1 MQLYIDKKPA
11 IIKKGTSIKLTREN
25 PAITQSGDYTLD
37 VTLPLSGCKENLAIF
52 GPANYRAASPK
63 SFAGKRYD
71 FYLNAGKIQL
81 SGTAIVTQIS
91 EEELKLQLLAGNSEL
106 NFDNREGGDKYID
119 ELDLGRAYGDEWDAA
134 ESDIAMDQTPLRT
147 ARLLHSRSPK
157 IPNAVRAEELMH
169 GPCDKTNCVLFPIYS
184 QADDAFANRQ
194 EYQFF
199 VHEAT
204 EGVPSTITLDYK
216 GYRFAMKTGSA
227 YMEYLPNTEPF
238 TRQGGE
244 QGIHI
249 SEYTYF
255 APQPYL
261 CFILERVLAA
271 IGYTLSPADNCMRQG
286 WFSKIFV
293 ANSRETIYYRE
304 CLPHWTVE
312 QFLTELRNAFGII
325 LLVDGK
331 QCKAISRTTIYN
343 GAQCVSLAGVIDEHT
358 TDISTDENTTGST
371 TGNVSFNHSDIV
383 PKLLNI
389 GTDPYD
395 NMHVKRVLAITQNH
409 INTILESGSDE
420 EKANIYNSANLYY
433 NTNNGNRYGTF
444 NTSEEQGEKGTYVL
458 REIDQLGPLFRTN
471 DYDSGTKLNIVPAFM
486 SESIPT
492 YRSRYDRKQVDDNDS
507 SKYLYRCDVWRPI
520 SDEPTQEEG
529 GRDNGFF
536 VPYLVTADGRATYN
550 APQFS
555 LQQFLETGEGELP
568 TTGGEARDIME
579 VAVNAGIYT
588 KNFEPLPEKDMPGL
602 NMFASIPYPIGCDY
616 LPDRM
621 NEEQYK
627 TIGTRRYF
635 TLHGQPQ
642 SELLTTI
649 TGDTL
654 KYDGRIVHQFSFT
667 DHQIDPTALYL
678 INGRRFAC
686 QKLELTI
693 DEDGLKPLIK
703 GYFFELQ

>member
-37 VTLPLSGCKENLAIF
+37 VTLPISGCKENLAIF

-91 EEELKLQLLAGNSEL
+91 DEEIKLQLLAGNSEL

-119 ELDLGRAYGDEWDAA
+119 ELDLGRAYGEEWDAA
-134 ESDIAMDQTPLRT
+134 ESEIGLDQTPLRT
-147 ARLLHSRSPK
+147 VRLLHSKSPK
-157 IPNAVRAEELMH
+157 IPDAARAEELMH
-169 GPCDKTNCVLFPIYS
+169 GQSDKTNCVLFPIYS

-194 EYQFF
+194 DYQFF

-204 EGVPSTITLDYK
+204 EGVPSTLTFDYS
-216 GYRFAMKTGSA
+216 GYRFSMKTGSA
-227 YMEYLPNTEPF
+227 YYEFLPNTEPF
-238 TRQGGE
+238 SRQGGE

-249 SEYTYF
+249 GEYNYF

-271 IGYTLSPADNCMRQG
+271 IGYTLAPADNCMRKG

-304 CLPHWTVE
+304 CLPHWTVDE
-312 QFLTELRNAFGII
+312 FLTELRNAFGII

-331 QCKAISRTTIYN
+331 QCKAISRTTIYD
-343 GAQCVSLAGVIDEHT
+343 GAQCVSLSGVIDERT
-358 TDISTDENTTGST
+358 TDISTDEDSKGTTS
-371 TGNVSFNHSDIV
+371 GNVSFNHSDSV

-389 GTDPYD
+389 GSAPYD
-395 NMHVKRVLAITQNH
+395 SMHVKRVEVITQNH
-409 INTILESGSDE
+409 INTILESGTDE

-433 NTNNGNRYGTF
+433 NKNNGNRYGTF
-444 NTSEEQGEKGTYVL
+444 KTTGEQGEEDKYLL
-458 REIDQLGPLFRTN
+458 REVDQLGPLFRTD
-471 DYDSGTKLNIVPAFM
+471 DYDSGTQLNIVPAFM
-486 SESIPT
+486 SESVPT
-492 YRSRYDRKQVDDNDS
+492 YRARYDRKGREDEDS
-507 SKYLYRCDVWRPI
+507 DKYLYRCDVWRPFN
-520 SDEPTQEEG
+520 DAPTQNEG
-529 GRDNGFF
+529 GRDYGFF

-550 APQFS
+550 APKFS
-555 LQQFLETGEGELP
+555 LQQFIETGEGELP

-579 VAVNAGIYT
+579 VAVNAGTYR
-588 KNFEPLPEKDMPGL
+588 KPFEPLPERDLPGQTK
-602 NMFASIPYPIGCDY
+602 FAKIPYPIGCDY

-621 NEEQYK
+621 NEEQFK
-627 TIGTRRYF
+627 AIGAQRFF
-635 TLHGQPQ
+635 TLHGLPQ
-642 SELLTTI
+642 SELIKTI

-654 KYDGRIVHQFSFT
+654 KYDGRIVHQFSFIDRQT
-667 DHQIDPTALYL
+667 DPTKLYL

-693 DEDGLKPLIK
+693 DEDGLQPLIK

>member
-71 FYLNAGKIQL
+71 FYLNAGEIQL

-106 NFDNREGGDKYID
+106 NFDNREGGDRYID
-119 ELDLGRAYGDEWDAA
+119 ELELGRAYGEEWDAA
-134 ESDIAMDQTPLRT
+134 ESEIGMDQTPLRT
-147 ARLLHSRSPK
+147 VRLLHSRSPK
-157 IPNAVRAEELMH
+157 IPDAARAEELMH
-169 GPCDKTNCVLFPIYS
+169 GPSNKTNCVLFPIYS
-184 QADDAFANRQ
+184 QTEDTFANRQ
-194 EYQFF
+194 EYQYF

-204 EGVPSTITLDYK
+204 DGVPSTLTFDYE
-216 GYRFAMKTGSA
+216 GYRFSMKTGSG
-227 YMEYLPNTEPF
+227 YMEFLPNKEPF
-238 TRQGGE
+238 NRQGGE
-244 QGIHI
+244 QGIHL
-249 SEYTYF
+249 SDYTAF

-271 IGYTLSPADNCMRQG
+271 IGYTLAPADNCMRQG

-293 ANSRETIYYRE
+293 ANSRETIYFRE

-325 LLVDGK
+325 LLVEGK
-331 QCKAISRTTIYN
+331 QCKAISRTTIYD
-343 GAQCVSLAGVIDEHT
+343 GAQCVSLSGVIDERT
-358 TDISTDENTTGST
+358 TDISTDEDAKGTTS
-371 TGNVSFNHSDIV
+371 GNVSFNHSDIV

-389 GTDPYD
+389 GSDPYD
-395 NMHVKRVLAITQNH
+395 SMHVERVEVITQNH
-409 INTILESGSDE
+409 INTILETGTDE

-433 NTNNGNRYGTF
+433 NKNNGNRYGTF
-444 NTSEEQGEKGTYVL
+444 KKSGEGGQDTYLL
-458 REIDQLGPLFRTN
+458 REVDQLGPLFRTD
-471 DYDSGTKLNIVPAFM
+471 DYDSGTQLNIVPAFM
-486 SESIPT
+486 SESVPT
-492 YRSRYDRKQVDDNDS
+492 YRARYDRKMREDIDS
-507 SKYLYRCDVWRPI
+507 DKYLYRCDVWRPI
-520 SDEPTQEEG
+520 NDAPTQNEG
-529 GRDNGFF
+529 GRDYGFF
-536 VPYLVTADGRATYN
+536 VPYLVTADGRETYN
-550 APQFS
+550 APKFS
-555 LQQFLETGEGELP
+555 LQQFIETGEGELP

-579 VAVNAGIYT
+579 VAVNAGIYE
-588 KNFEPLPEKDMPGL
+588 KNFSALPENDAYPQTRR
-602 NMFASIPYPIGCDY
+602 ATIPYPIGCDY

-621 NEEQYK
+621 NEENFKNVGVQ
-627 TIGTRRYF
+627 RYF
-635 TLHGQPQ
+635 TLHGLPQ
-642 SELLTTI
+642 SELIKTI

-654 KYDGRIVHQFSFT
+654 KYDGRILHQFSFI
-667 DHQIDPTALYL
+667 DRQIDPTKLFL

-693 DEDGLKPLIK
+693 DEDGLQPLIK